1 MSLSVDGLHVQ
12 LANKQVLKGIDFTVD
27 LGERIAIVGPNGCGK
42 STLLRTISGIL
53 KPDAG
58 DVKLDG
64 KSLSSYPRRIRARK
78 LGFLGQSDV
87 APMMTTVR
95 EHVGI
100 GRHPHRRLFRQSLVE
115 DEQAIHEAIQLCE
128 VEHLID
134 RPVER
139 LSGGERQRVRIATL
153 FAQSPSMML
162 LDEPFTGLDIEHQYA
177 LLHLLAFM
185 HEQGR
190 LIMVVLH
197 DLSTAMRF
205 FDRVLVI
212 QDGRL
217 VADGPPLEVMTPD
230 ILHSVFRIEASI
242 GHDPDSGQP
251 LVICHGQIPKGSE
264 SASEGI

>member
-1 MSLSVDGLHVQ
+1 MSLSVHDLHVQ
-12 LANKQVLKGIDFTVD
+12 LANKQVLKGIDFSVD
-27 LGERIAIVGPNGCGK
+27 SGERVAVVGPNGCGK

-53 KPDAG
+53 KPDTG

-64 KSLSSYPRRIRARK
+64 KSLSSYHRRMRARK

-100 GRHPHRRLFRQSLVE
+100 GRHPHRRLFRQNMIE
-115 DEQAIHEAIQLCE
+115 DEKAIDEAIRLCE

-162 LDEPFTGLDIEHQYA
+162 LDEPFTGLDLEHQYA
-177 LLHLLAFM
+177 LLHLLAKM
-185 HEQGR
+185 HDQGR
-190 LIMVVLH
+190 LVMVVMH
-197 DLSTAMRF
+197 DLSIAMRY

-212 QDGRL
+212 QEGEL
-217 VADGPPLEVMTPD
+217 VADGVPSEVMTSD
-230 ILHSVFRIEASI
+230 LLHRVFRIKASI
-242 GHDPDSGQP
+242 GHDSISNEP
-251 LVICHGQIPKGSE
+251 LVVCHGKAQEPLETI
-264 SASEGI
+264 